1 VQGSKE
7 WVGPRELWV
16 PYRSERMYGN
26 PADMGQMRAK
36 YVDWATYDR
45 MEVSYSWFKS
55 EQWAY

>member
-1 VQGSKE
+1 MGGTKGALDPIQEYS
-7 WVGPRELWV
+7 R
-16 PYRSERMYGN
+16 RMYGI

-45 MEVSYSWFKS
+45 MEVSYTWLKA